1 MGNLGIGGFE
11 SGDLGNAPISPKS
24 PKNSILSTVFERYD
38 AIMTKEQLTSE
49 GMSSKIRKAIGYIK
63 TPDEDYEDKYLT
75 INEHK

>member
-1 MGNLGIGGFE
+1 
-11 SGDLGNAPISPKS
+11 
-24 PKNSILSTVFERYD
+24 
-38 AIMTKEQLTSE
+38 MTKEQLTSE